1 MRIVNYLHGPAGQ
14 DVVIA
19 CRCGELLVAEE
30 RLTVSCPS
38 CGKCADLAVLR
49 RRYLEESKAG

>member
-1 MRIVNYLHGPAGQ
+1 MRIIDNPPW
-14 DVVIA
+14 IRNT
-19 CRCGELLVAEE
+19 C